1 MYAHRCWETVT
12 MPKDDGAKAGR
23 VAIAAFATIAA
34 VLSIV
39 TPRGQAAAQS
49 TSETVAAVP
58 ETSGAPTAVTAT
70 TVVSRAIGKPHR
82 GSLIGGVLLPANGAH
97 HITWDPGTKVTPA
110 PDYRHW
116 GTTETVRRSLC
127 VLDALRKDHP
137 DWPRVVIGDLSV
149 PNGGPFGR
157 EYGGLGHSSHQNG
170 LDIDVYY
177 PRLDRGERAPDA
189 PSDVDFG
196 RARELVER
204 FVFAGADRIFVGLA
218 TPLRGPSPIVVRMSG
233 HRDHFHVRFPNPEQ
247 PRTTTTTTTTTPTT
261 TTTTTTLPSTAI
273 TASPDPTSSAGATVA
288 SRPYPDCDAAPR

>member
-1 MYAHRCWETVT
+1 
-12 MPKDDGAKAGR
+12 MPKDDRAKARR
-23 VAIAAFATIAA
+23 VAIAAFVTIAPF
-34 VLSIV
+34 LSIV

-49 TSETVAAVP
+49 TSETVPAVP
-58 ETSGAPTAVTAT
+58 ETATATTAT

-127 VLDALRKDHP
+127 VLHALRKDHP
-137 DWPRVVIGDLSV
+137 DWPRVVIGDLSL

-218 TPLRGPSPIVVRMSG
+218 TPLRGPTPIVVRMSG

-247 PRTTTTTTTTTPTT
+247 PRPT

-288 SRPYPDCDAAPR
+288 PRPYPDCDAAPR

>member
-1 MYAHRCWETVT
+1 
-12 MPKDDGAKAGR
+12 MPKDDRGKATR
-23 VAIAAFATIAA
+23 VAITAVAAIAA

-39 TPRGQAAAQS
+39 TPRGHAAAQS
-49 TSETVAAVP
+49 SDTVPAVP
-58 ETSGAPTAVTAT
+58 ATAAALPAS
-70 TVVSRAIGKPHR
+70 TVVSRATGKPHR

-137 DWPRVVIGDLSV
+137 DWPRVVIGDLSL

-189 PSDVDFG
+189 PRDGDFG
-196 RARELVER
+196 RAGELVER

-233 HRDHFHVRFPNPEQ
+233 HRDHFHVRFPNPDQ
-247 PRTTTTTTTTTPTT
+247 PRPTT
-261 TTTTTTLPSTAI
+261 TTTTMTTTATATATTLPTAAI
-273 TASPDPTSSAGATVA
+273 TASSDPALSDPASSAGATVA
-288 SRPYPDCDAAPR
+288 PRLYPDCDAAPR